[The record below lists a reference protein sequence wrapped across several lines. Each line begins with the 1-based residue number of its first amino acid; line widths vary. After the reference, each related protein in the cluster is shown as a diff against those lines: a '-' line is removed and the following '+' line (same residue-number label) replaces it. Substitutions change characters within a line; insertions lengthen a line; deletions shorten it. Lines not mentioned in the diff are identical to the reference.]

1 MPKNSEI
8 LFNKQGKNDI
18 VKKNANDAKKIVQ
31 LLNEHAKDDKQLYR
45 KITNLYSRK
54 MNAAQDSINQKLEE
68 GKMRPFEFLTIL
80 N

>member
-31 LLNEHAKDDKQLYR
+31 LLNEHAKDDKQQYR

>member
-1 MPKNSEI
+1 MAKNSEI

-31 LLNEHAKDDKQLYR
+31 LLNEHAKDDTQSYR
-45 KITNLYSRK
+45 KINNLYARK
-54 MNAAQDSINQKLEE
+54 INSTQDSIDQKLEE
-68 GKMRPFEFLTIL
+68 GKLRPFEFLVHV

>member
-31 LLNEHAKDDKQLYR
+31 LLNEHAKDDRQEYR

-54 MNAAQDSINQKLEE
+54 INTSQDSINQKIEE
-68 GKMRPFEFLTIL
+68 GKIRPFEFLT
-80 N
+80 NMN